1 MNCIYIDR
9 TDIMFKKC
17 KSRKKY
23 GNFCKKHRSLYLL
36 KDNIIVKHRYTND
49 LRDYKRNDYINSILE
64 IYPYRKIKSL
74 SKQKLADMYLSIIDK
89 NLYFENHQSDIIKIQ
104 SLFRRKKTI
113 CDILRGIGYFYKDL
127 CKNSED
133 FYYMTTITET
143 PDIYIF
149 TYRDLSNSIWFFDMR
164 SFYKLLQNNNEN
176 PYTRET
182 IDNKVLERFNLLKYK
197 LLQQKLTLDIEITF
211 TTDREN
217 TIKQKTVDICSTLSQ
232 FGYYC
237 DIDWFLSLSLNRLK
251 RLYKK
256 LEDIWNYRT
265 FLSYEMK
272 SNISPPQG
280 ILFDIPINE
289 IYDKTDVLEVQGI
302 ILNYISTFNNATSLD
317 NKRLG
322 YMYFLIG
329 LSEVNPLC
337 LECHEWIQ
345 FALH

>member
-182 IDNKVLERFNLLKYK
+182 IDNKRSHAN
-197 LLQQKLTLDIEITF
+197 
-211 TTDREN
+211 
-217 TIKQKTVDICSTLSQ
+217 LSQ
-232 FGYYC
+232 IRNDRYHDQVRNLVAPLQHAKSDVQIFHQNGYVVTNETFPKDLDDC
-237 DIDWFLSLSLNRLK
+237 DHFCNPLK
-251 RLYKK
+251 HPGRML
-256 LEDIWNYRT
+256 R
-265 FLSYEMK
+265 
-272 SNISPPQG
+272 
-280 ILFDIPINE
+280 
-289 IYDKTDVLEVQGI
+289 
-302 ILNYISTFNNATSLD
+302 TSLVLPAHLD
-317 NKRLG
+317 CDT
-322 YMYFLIG
+322 
-329 LSEVNPLC
+329 P
-337 LECHEWIQ
+337 Q
-345 FALH
+345 T